1 MCTGHP
7 WGPYLVVGNT
17 SLGTQLPSPAWS
29 HCPCPGAFSLGLGP
43 QPCPAPDLHGVL
55 PTLFRLAPSQFRWP
69 SAPGRVQG
77 VGADIS

>member
-7 WGPYLVVGNT
+7 WGPFLVVGNT

-55 PTLFRLAPSQFRWP
+55 PPFPACPESVPLAECPR
-69 SAPGRVQG
+69 RVQG